1 MRKRRCYRQR
11 NKCKSVSYTMRNG
24 FQVAVRI
31 TESSPNET
39 ILFNHSL
46 RKQNLLSHIFLVFC
60 VVQPEGGVE
69 EGQTFWV
76 PLPLDIET
84 HRIAAPTGRWM
95 DGLCDCFSLGCLHPS
110 LICALCCST
119 ISMAQIMT
127 RLHLT
132 WCGLPGPQVAT
143 KNTFK
148 VVLMILAAYILY
160 STSLELASIP
170 YDPENLPPLLW
181 ALKSLGSTAFSVYSI
196 FSLCNTRRSVRI
208 QYSIPEERCYGYEDC
223 VCATCCT
230 CCTLA
235 QMARHTGEYE
245 TYPGVYFTKTGHPEG
260 TPLTV

>member
-1 MRKRRCYRQR
+1 MQERIIYDEEWISSGCSNHRIFTKR
-11 NKCKSVSYTMRNG
+11 NN
-24 FQVAVRI
+24 I
-31 TESSPNET
+31 
-39 ILFNHSL
+39 
-46 RKQNLLSHIFLVFC
+46 
-60 VVQPEGGVE
+60 VQPQPTKTEPSFSHFSCFLRRAARRWSGRRPNILGSLAIGYRNTPDCGTHGKMEGR
-69 EGQTFWV
+69 TLRLFLIRM
-76 PLPLDIET
+76 P
-84 HRIAAPTGRWM
+84 
-95 DGLCDCFSLGCLHPS
+95 PS
-110 LICALCCST
+110 LFDLRSLLFQ